1 MPAANP
7 LLRSQ
12 NSGIRMNDRIGDLF
26 AKIGTSAHPRGD
38 VLSAYRRARMAMEVA
53 LEKPNRLQAATD
65 VLNGLR
71 SDLRRE
77 VLSVFREAV
86 SLGEDEVQRQI
97 RFYESEAQGSINLTT
112 EMQTALDAVMTRF
125 EAQSAAIRAL
135 LLTDSDPEQ
144 IVGTEDRTGVLAA
157 GDVIA
162 GATYWATFL
171 VWNAFDQY
179 LNSTPSAYNYQK
191 QAIAAL
197 DNRTT
202 NCCLEV
208 HGQVQ
213 AFDKPFILTG
223 TPRFADKMDFPAF
236 HYYCRTSVTLY
247 VAEFDDGLT
256 QKMQDSA
263 KFFLKERAAGKN
275 PDRSPADAFA

>member
-7 LLRSQ
+7 LSKAQ
-12 NSGIRMNDRIGDLF
+12 KSGVRMNDRIGDLF
-26 AKIGTSAHPRGD
+26 AQIGTSAHPRGD
-38 VLSAYRRARMAMEVA
+38 VLSAYRRARVAMNAA
-53 LEKPNRLQAATD
+53 LEQSNRLEAAQD
-65 VLNGLR
+65 VLRG
-71 SDLRRE
+71 LRRE
-77 VLSVFREAV
+77 LQRDVLSVFREAV

-97 RFYESEAQGSINLTT
+97 RFYEEEARGSINLTT
-112 EMQTALDAVMTRF
+112 ETQTALEAVMTRF
-125 EAQSAAIRAL
+125 DSQAAAIRAL
-135 LLTDSDPEQ
+135 LLTDADPDQ
-144 IVGTEDRTGVLAA
+144 ITGDEDRTGVLSA

-179 LNSTPSAYNYQK
+179 LASTPSAYNYQK

-197 DNRTT
+197 DQRTT
-202 NCCLEV
+202 DCCLRV

-213 AFDKPFILTG
+213 PFNSPFELTG

-236 HYYCRTSVTLY
+236 HYYCRTSVSLY

-256 QKMQDSA
+256 QRLRDSA
-263 KFFLKERAAGKN
+263 NFFLKERAAGKT
-275 PDRSPADAFA
+275 PDRDPADAFA